1 MTDDT
6 DRQPDETATPALG
19 EPFERDFLTSG
30 QNVDDLS
37 PLEEQIRDV
46 MKSIYDPEI
55 PVPIWDLG
63 LIYLLD
69 VDDEN
74 NVYIKMTLTAPNC
87 PVADT
92 LPAEVEEKVN
102 AIADV
107 KTAKVDLT
115 FDPPYLPDY
124 MSEEAKVTLG
134 FM

>member
-1 MTDDT
+1 MTNRD
-6 DRQPDETATPALG
+6 
-19 EPFERDFLTSG
+19 PFEPMP
-30 QNVDDLS
+30 S
-37 PLEEQIRDV
+37 PLDRDQAFGPV
-46 MKSIYDPEI
+46 GAQVVEVLKGIYDPEI
-55 PVPIWDLG
+55 PVSIWDLG

-69 VDDEN
+69 VDEDD

-87 PVADT
+87 PVADS

-107 KTAKVDLT
+107 RTAKVDLT